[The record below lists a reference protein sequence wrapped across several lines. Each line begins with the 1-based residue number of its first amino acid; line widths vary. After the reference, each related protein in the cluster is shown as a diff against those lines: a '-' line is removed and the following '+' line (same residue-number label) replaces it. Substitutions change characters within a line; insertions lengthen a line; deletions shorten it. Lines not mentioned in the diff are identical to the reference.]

1 MRNIRSARRLIIH
14 TSYQEY
20 QKTLMPAQW
29 KYLPRTLDICTLDPF
44 AKVIDA
50 TVDIAVTAADFKEA
64 FRELP
69 DLLAASS
76 DAQTLH
82 ARSLIK
88 IPTSVIQPTPE
99 PGEVLEGDAVMCSSS
114 LQPDTLDLAT
124 AAFTCQE
131 PRCSAPCL
139 FGWDD
144 TAQHQCRLDLGSFAS
159 RPYWEQQYIN
169 RSESFDPPKIGFSS
183 DKSKI
188 AAAIVRAAGLDDRVA
203 TVSDMDA
210 KDLRFGCSVCP
221 PRKETGNGPPYWVKA
236 GYKWRDFVRF
246 LHLHYI
252 FFASNVISSR
262 SYIVMSSRTR
272 RKRSSLFSL
281 QTT

>member
-1 MRNIRSARRLIIH
+1 MRDIRSARRLIIH

-20 QKTLMPAQW
+20 QKNLTPAQW
-29 KYLPRTLDICTLDPF
+29 KYLPRTLDICGLDPF
-44 AKVIDA
+44 AKVIDS
-50 TVDIAVTAADFKEA
+50 TIDIAVTAADFEEA

-76 DAQTLH
+76 DARKLH
-82 ARSLIK
+82 ARSLID
-88 IPTSVIQPTPE
+88 IPTSVVQPAPE
-99 PGEVLEGDAVMCSSS
+99 SGETLEGDAVMCSSS

-131 PRCSAPCL
+131 PPCSGPCL

-144 TAQHQCRLDLGSFAS
+144 IAQHRCRLDLDLLAS
-159 RPYWEQQYIN
+159 RPYWEQQYLDH
-169 RSESFDPPKIGFSS
+169 SSDPPKIGFSS
-183 DKSKI
+183 DKSEI

-221 PRKETGNGPPYWVKA
+221 PKMENGNGTPYWTKA
-236 GYKWRDFVRF
+236 GYKWREFVRL
-246 LHLHYI
+246 LHLH
-252 FFASNVISSR
+252 
-262 SYIVMSSRTR
+262 
-272 RKRSSLFSL
+272 
-281 QTT
+281 